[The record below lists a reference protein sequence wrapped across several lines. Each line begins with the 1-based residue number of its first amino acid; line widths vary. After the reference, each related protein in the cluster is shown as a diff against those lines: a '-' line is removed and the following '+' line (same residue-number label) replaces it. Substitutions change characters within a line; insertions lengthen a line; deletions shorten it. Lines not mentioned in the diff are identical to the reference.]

1 MENKTNDD
9 LGREAGHAT
18 TSPQIC
24 PPKPGT
30 PAWFTWVA
38 EIAATVEREDVDE
51 DDDDDDLEDAHGG
64 DWYRE

>member
-9 LGREAGHAT
+9 LGREAGHTT

-24 PPKPGT
+24 PHKPGT

-38 EIAATVEREDVDE
+38 QEIAATVEREDVAE
-51 DDDDDDLEDAHGG
+51 DDDDLEDAHGG